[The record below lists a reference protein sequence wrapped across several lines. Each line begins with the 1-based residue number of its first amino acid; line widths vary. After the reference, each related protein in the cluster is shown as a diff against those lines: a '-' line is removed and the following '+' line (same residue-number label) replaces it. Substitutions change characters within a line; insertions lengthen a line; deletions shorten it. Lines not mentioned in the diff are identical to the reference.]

1 MTKNILNGIS
11 SFLLYR
17 IPEDDEE
24 DVEGDG
30 EMRDGV
36 DKIDHGNC
44 EM

>member
-1 MTKNILNGIS
+1 MYMYQIKS
-11 SFLLYR
+11 HHFCHR

-36 DKIDHGNC
+36 DKIDHGNS

>member
-1 MTKNILNGIS
+1 MYIMNKIS
-11 SFLLYR
+11 SFRFR

-36 DKIDHGNC
+36 DKIDHGNS